1 MAHTLDTKMQKL
13 LKSVAACLTPASTT
27 PSVLHRSEPPADRKA
42 FLDQFSAKVGL
53 HSEYYSRTIF
63 QTDDAMGPQGG
74 LGLAWSGADIKEAE
88 CGDTFRMVLPG
99 V

>member
-1 MAHTLDTKMQKL
+1 MAYTLDTKMQKL
-13 LKSVAACLTPASTT
+13 LKSVAACLTPVSTN

-53 HSEYYSRTIF
+53 HSEYYFRTIL
-63 QTDDAMGPQGG
+63 QTDDATGPQGR
-74 LGLAWSGADIKEAE
+74 LGLAWLSADITEAE
-88 CGDTFRMVLPG
+88 CGDTFRMFLPG

>member
-1 MAHTLDTKMQKL
+1 M
-13 LKSVAACLTPASTT
+13 
-27 PSVLHRSEPPADRKA
+27 
-42 FLDQFSAKVGL
+42 DQFSAKVGL

-88 CGDTFRMVLPG
+88 CGDTFRMVLLG